1 MRFSGYLI
9 LGLVSAIYAVPL
21 CVDED
26 NVGGVSGGMACL
38 SMRGLPVGGPL
49 DQKLVR
55 RKGPGGESEQ
65 PLLSKTP
72 SQASLNSGG
81 SANYDEEE
89 KPDQAG
95 APAAAKRPMSLG
107 FGESS
112 SIHGGG
118 DSDEDDST
126 PLINKPQSSTS
137 KTVKPGFL
145 SKWAQ
150 KAGISKSKGSSLL
163 RKEDKSSSQ
172 QL

>member
-26 NVGGVSGGMACL
+26 NVGGGSGGMACL

-55 RKGPGGESEQ
+55 RKGDESEQ

-81 SANYDEEE
+81 SANYDEED
-89 KPDQAG
+89 KHDQAG

-126 PLINKPQSSTS
+126 PLINKPQDSTS
-137 KTVKPGFL
+137 KTGKPGFL

-150 KAGISKSKGSSLL
+150 KAGIRKFTGSSLL
-163 RKEDKSSSQ
+163 RKEVKSSSQ
-172 QL
+172 RL